1 VTFPVPTWEDYLALS
16 FDEIRQFGAASLQV
30 DRRLRAALSGLAET
44 IAVAERRAAVGRYLD
59 HLDAGIGHSA
69 FDDQDQKAALQE
81 DRQGLGL
88 SRRVQTSRAPAG

>member
-1 VTFPVPTWEDYLALS
+1 MS

-44 IAVAERRAAVGRYLD
+44 IGAAERRAAVRRYLD
-59 HLDAGIGHSA
+59 HLDTAIGHSA

-88 SRRVQTSRAPAG
+88 SRGARTSRAPAG